1 MVKKA
6 QEEDPQEETSSRGI
20 YATYIVRQQFKIC
33 TSHYNK
39 AVHFRCGRGEPEE
52 EEVEFCISKICKLFD
67 HYLCFVCKAVM
78 FVVSFVDCAG

>member
-33 TSHYNK
+33 TPPKNK
-39 AVHFRCGRGEPEE
+39 EINTSYLTDSYIIFSLKMESV
-52 EEVEFCISKICKLFD
+52 SKNTIFGLKMMVKSGLEIF
-67 HYLCFVCKAVM
+67 F
-78 FVVSFVDCAG
+78 